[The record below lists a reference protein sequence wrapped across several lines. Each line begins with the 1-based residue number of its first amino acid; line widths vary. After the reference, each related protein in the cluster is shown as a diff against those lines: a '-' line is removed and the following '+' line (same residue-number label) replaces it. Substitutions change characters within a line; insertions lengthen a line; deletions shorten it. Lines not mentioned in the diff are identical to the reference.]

1 MPWAL
6 SLRRGTLAALCAA
19 VFAAGLHWGT
29 FAVGGSDSYCYV
41 HQAERADGP
50 GPEAVA
56 LTAPWPEATLTF
68 TPSGHVPSKTVE
80 GAFVPLCPIG
90 LSLVMKPFRA
100 IGGAD
105 AIFLVVPLFGVL
117 LVAATYM
124 VGSRYSEG
132 VGLAAALATA
142 ASPAF
147 LFQLFQPMS
156 DVPAAALWV
165 LAIAWVTSAHRHAPL
180 WAGLATS
187 FAVLIRPNLLP
198 LGLVVGL
205 ALLLR
210 PGQPWRE
217 RVLTGAKYAGASAI
231 GCVAVGVIQHAT
243 YGSPLSSGYGS
254 LEAIF
259 SLANVPANAQRY
271 LAWMLETHTPLWLL
285 ALPALVLV
293 RSWRTALLGGV
304 ILANIVAYLP
314 YTVFEEWWYLRFL
327 LPAIPLL
334 LVLTF
339 AGLEAALLRLP
350 AIGRWRSYATAA
362 VGVLLCAIFVR
373 EARERQAF
381 ELERLESRYVT
392 AGRFVADRLPENA
405 FVITSWQS
413 GSVRYY
419 SGRRT
424 LVWDVLDPAWLDR
437 AIVFAREQ
445 GFEPYLL
452 FERWEE
458 QEFRRRF
465 SASAVGA
472 LDWPPTAEIG
482 SQVRIYRPA
491 DRQRYFAGEN
501 VNTEFSR

>member
-1 MPWAL
+1 MKLLRWPLRIAHWAL
-6 SLRRGTLAALCAA
+6 IVLCAA

-56 LTAPWPEATLTF
+56 LAAPWPDATLTF
-68 TPSGHVPSKTVE
+68 TPSGHVPSKAVA

-100 IGGAD
+100 IGGSD
-105 AIFLVVPLFGVL
+105 AVFLVVPLFGAL
-117 LVAATYM
+117 LVAATYV
-124 VGSRYSEG
+124 VGSRHSVG
-132 VGLAAALATA
+132 VGLAAALTTA

-165 LAIAWVTSAHRHAPL
+165 LAIACATSTQRLAPA

-187 FAVLIRPNLLP
+187 LAILIRPNLLP
-198 LGLVVGL
+198 LGIVVGL

-210 PGQPWRE
+210 TGQAWRE
-217 RVLTGAKYAGASAI
+217 RMLTAAKYAGASAI
-231 GCVAVGVIQHAT
+231 GCVAVGAIQHGT
-243 YGSPLSSGYGS
+243 YGSALSSGYGS
-254 LEAIF
+254 LETIF

-285 ALPALVLV
+285 ALPALVLL
-293 RSWRTALLGGV
+293 RTWRTALLGGV
-304 ILANIVAYLP
+304 ILANVVAYLP
-314 YTVFEEWWYLRFL
+314 YTVFDEWWYLRFL

-334 LVLTF
+334 LVLMCATVNRV
-339 AGLEAALLRLP
+339 AGRVPVAVLATVL
-350 AIGRWRSYATAA
+350 AI
-362 VGVLLCAIFVR
+362 LFVR

-381 ELERLESRYVT
+381 DLERLESRYVT
-392 AGRFVADRLPENA
+392 AGQFVAKRLPENA

-437 AIVFAREQ
+437 AIAFAREQ

-465 SASAVGA
+465 SDSALGA

-491 DRQRYFAGEN
+491 DRQRYVAGEN